1 MSGPPESV
9 LAWMAAELGA
19 GVASVERPL
28 RNGGSP
34 WLIRL
39 DSGTVELVVVK
50 ASPEDGDALAT
61 EAAALQVARSNGL
74 AVPEVLASD
83 PAGGA
88 AGMPALVMTVC
99 KGSTRLSTSADPVR
113 LRALGRVAAS
123 VHGVRV
129 EASSELPVRDRHM
142 PWIDLSAMR
151 REGHGSPEIQAS
163 TPLLSRA
170 DELLAG
176 AAVPVGPTGLVH
188 GDLWEGNTVWHDGE
202 LSGTIDW
209 EAAGVGTAG
218 VDLGSL
224 RLDAALLHGL
234 QAADDVLAGWE
245 DAIGSSFEHVA
256 YWDVVAAAQTPA
268 DMALFLPT
276 IHEEGRPDLD
286 GSTATHRRD
295 EFLSRA
301 LREIQ

>member
-1 MSGPPESV
+1 
-9 LAWMAAELGA
+9 
-19 GVASVERPL
+19 
-28 RNGGSP
+28 
-34 WLIRL
+34 
-39 DSGTVELVVVK
+39 
-50 ASPEDGDALAT
+50 
-61 EAAALQVARSNGL
+61 
-74 AVPEVLASD
+74 
-83 PAGGA
+83 
-88 AGMPALVMTVC
+88 
-99 KGSTRLSTSADPVR
+99 
-113 LRALGRVAAS
+113 
-123 VHGVRV
+123 
-129 EASSELPVRDRHM
+129 
-142 PWIDLSAMR
+142 MR
-151 REGHGSPEIQAS
+151 REGHGSPEIRAS

-209 EAAGVGTAG
+209 EAAGVGPAG

-276 IHEEGRPDLD
+276 IHEERDART
-286 GSTATHRRD
+286 STAPPQPIAETSSCPVPSARSNERSRVRRTYVLD
-295 EFLSRA
+295 K
-301 LREIQ
+301 